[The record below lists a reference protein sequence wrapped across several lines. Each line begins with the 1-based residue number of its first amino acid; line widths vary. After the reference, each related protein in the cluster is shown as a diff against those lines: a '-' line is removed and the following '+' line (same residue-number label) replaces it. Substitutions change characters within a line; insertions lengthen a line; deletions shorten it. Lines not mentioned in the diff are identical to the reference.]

1 MVLIMKTAQKLLVFW
16 LIIMFLVAFTSS
28 LVYLVAQ
35 QTVRLGANEQPMQLA
50 MDTEIN
56 LEKGQSAVQA
66 IPANNV
72 DISKSLSPFVMV
84 FDINKN
90 LLTTSGMI
98 GSSKPTYPKG
108 ILDSIDKNGEDRVT
122 WQPQQ
127 GLRYATVAIKFT
139 GGYIVAGRS
148 LSETEKLIDE
158 IGKVV
163 LLAWFACTIF
173 SVFALI
179 VIYIFIIKVFK
190 TRQKIS

>member
-1 MVLIMKTAQKLLVFW
+1 
-16 LIIMFLVAFTSS
+16 MFLITFTSS

-35 QTVRLGANEQPMQLA
+35 QTVRLGANEHPIQLA
-50 MDTEIN
+50 IDTAIN
-56 LEKGQSAVQA
+56 LEKGQSAAQA
-66 IPANNV
+66 VPANNV
-72 DISKSLSPFVMV
+72 DIAKSLSPFVMV

-90 LLTTSGMI
+90 LLATSGMM
-98 GSSKPTYPKG
+98 GSSKPAYPNG
-108 ILDSIDKNGEDRVT
+108 VLDSIDKNGEDRVT
-122 WQPQQ
+122 WQPQP
-127 GLRYATVAIKFT
+127 GLHYATVAIKFN

-163 LLAWFACTIF
+163 LLAWFACAIF

-179 VIYIFIIKVFK
+179 VIYTFIIKVFK